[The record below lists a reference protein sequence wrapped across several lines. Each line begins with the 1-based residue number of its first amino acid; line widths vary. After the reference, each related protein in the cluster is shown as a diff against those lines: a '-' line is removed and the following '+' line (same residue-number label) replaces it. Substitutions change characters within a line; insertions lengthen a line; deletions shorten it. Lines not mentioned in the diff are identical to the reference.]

1 MRLENKIAL
10 VTGSAS
16 GIGEASA
23 KTYAREGASVV
34 IVDLNEEAAQR
45 VAGEI
50 EAAGGNARA
59 FAGDMGSREDI
70 EQMLAFALEQYGR
83 LDILHNNTAWVPL
96 GAAADVEYDDWHRGM
111 DISLTSYWYASK
123 CALPGMIEQGSGAIL
138 NTASI
143 SGFYADHKMSAY
155 NAVKG
160 GVVNLTKS
168 IALDYAP
175 QGIRCNAVCPGIIW
189 TPPYQMMK
197 DAGMTHLESMADS
210 VPLGR
215 FGTPQEIANV
225 ALFLVSDEASF
236 VTGAC
241 ITADGG
247 RTAHTGTPSPMG

>member
-1 MRLENKIAL
+1 MRLKDKIAL

-23 KTYAREGASVV
+23 KTYAREGAHLV

-59 FAGDMGSREDI
+59 FVGDMGSREDI
-70 EQMLAFALEQYGR
+70 EQMIAFTLEHYGR
-83 LDILHNNTAWVPL
+83 LVILHNNTAWTPL
-96 GAAADVEYDDWHRGM
+96 GAAADIDYDDWHKGI

-123 CALPGMIEQGSGAIL
+123 CALPGMIERGGGAIL

-143 SGFYADHKMSAY
+143 SGLAADHKMSAY

-160 GVVNLTKS
+160 GVVNLTRS

-197 DAGMTHLESMADS
+197 DAGMTHLEGMVDS
-210 VPLGR
+210 VPIGR

-247 RTAHTGTPSPMG
+247 RTAHTGTPSPAG